1 MKYAE
6 LVEDVTITMSRNREK
21 RERNRGR
28 DIGGDDFTIVL
39 PRGYAVHET
48 WRVINTDN
56 FGGDYPNESF
66 VAVGIRTQEEAQ
78 RYADAAN
85 KQMGEN
91 APRHLR
97 VVKHI
102 EIAYVLE
109 PGFEP

>member
-1 MKYAE
+1 M
-6 LVEDVTITMSRNREK
+6 TF
-21 RERNRGR
+21 RGKLAK
-28 DIGGDDFTIVL
+28 DWVLGVGKTHVAIVL
-39 PRGYAVHET
+39 PCGYAVDET
-48 WRVINTDN
+48 WRVIDTDN
-56 FGGDYPNESF
+56 FDGDYPDESF
-66 VAVGIRTQEEAQ
+66 VAVGSRTSEEAQ

-102 EIAYVLE
+102 EITYVLK